1 MREPDLTFPELMFVV
16 GTRAMLAAGVA
27 LLVAG
32 RLSDKQ
38 RKSIG
43 TVLIAIGAVTTVP
56 ALMAVLGNKDRP
68 APEKVDPGAVNR

>member
-27 LLVAG
+27 LLAAG
-32 RLSDKQ
+32 RLNDKQ

-68 APEKVDPGAVNR
+68 APEKVDPTA